1 MTVNHR
7 LAPAGARRPV
17 PGGRLRD
24 GRWRGG
30 RCRGGRLRGEAG
42 YSVVEVAI
50 TFPVLLLLVMLV
62 VQFALL
68 WHARHVAEAAA
79 QAGLR
84 SARGYTSTAELGQ
97 SDARSYLTQVAPR
110 LLVAPTVDVRRT
122 PTTVTVRVHAGVLSI
137 VPLGLGVDETAVGPV
152 ERYVGPG

>member
-1 MTVNHR
+1 MVEMNDPVAR
-7 LAPAGARRPV
+7 GAPPAQPGPARTRAA
-17 PGGRLRD
+17 
-24 GRWRGG
+24 
-30 RCRGGRLRGEAG
+30 GRLRGGDAG

-50 TFPVLLLLVMLV
+50 TFPVLMLLVMFI

-79 QAGLR
+79 QDGLR
-84 SARGYTSTAELGQ
+84 SARGYSSTAELAQ
-97 SDARSYLTQVAPR
+97 QDAQSYLAQVAPR
-110 LLVAPTVDVRRT
+110 LLLQPTVDVRRT

-152 ERYVGPG
+152 ERFVKPG